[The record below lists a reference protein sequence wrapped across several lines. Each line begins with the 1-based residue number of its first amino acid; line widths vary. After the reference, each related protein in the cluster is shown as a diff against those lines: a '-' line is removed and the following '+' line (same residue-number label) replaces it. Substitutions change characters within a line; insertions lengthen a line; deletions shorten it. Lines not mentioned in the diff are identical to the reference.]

1 MKVRLCGKRLYA
13 TASVKYLRLKL
24 DVNLSWQCQ
33 INELSIKLNRA
44 NALSRVS
51 KVIDV
56 IGKKEIETENTIK
69 LNLYFAQYVECNNVI
84 LNKKQ
89 I

>member
-56 IGKKEIETENTIK
+56 IGKKEIATENTIK